1 MAQKE
6 SVRILL
12 LTAAVV
18 AAIFLGS
25 RAALAG
31 PWCAMTEIGGGA
43 MQTDCSMRR
52 VDRK

>member
-1 MAQKE
+1 LARKE

-31 PWCAMTEIGGGA
+31 PWCAMTEIGA
-43 MQTDCSMRR
+43 MQTGCSMRR